1 MVELARN
8 SSTLEAEAGDGC
20 ELEASL
26 GYILRPHLEACSR
39 AGETERQPMCEK
51 GLLLLLH
58 SYRIFIETC
67 HVPHFVAEG
76 GGEGGERG

>member
-1 MVELARN
+1 MVELAWN

-39 AGETERQPMCEK
+39 VWETERQPLCEK

-58 SYRIFIETC
+58 FYRMFIETC
-67 HVPHFVAEG
+67 HVPHFVG
-76 GGEGGERG
+76 GGVTGDRW